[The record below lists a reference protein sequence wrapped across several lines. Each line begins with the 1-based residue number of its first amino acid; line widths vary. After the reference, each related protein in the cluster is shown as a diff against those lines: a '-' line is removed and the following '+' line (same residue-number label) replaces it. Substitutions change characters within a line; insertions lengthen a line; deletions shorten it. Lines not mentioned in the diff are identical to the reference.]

1 MTERNLKQKFVIE
14 QMWNQLIVNKYN
26 NSIKINENEI
36 NQKVDEIISKNK
48 EVINFNLSEIVFLKK

>member
-1 MTERNLKQKFVIE
+1 MTEKNLKKKFVIE

-36 NQKVDEIISKNK
+36 NQKVDEIINKNK
-48 EVINFNLSEIVFLKK
+48 E